1 MSDEI
6 IWQVIDKQFC
16 SYKVKATR
24 ERTFCR
30 NEMNISGLCSRTS
43 CPLANSRYA
52 TIRPHPDPVKAINYI
67 YIKTPERAHLPSKL
81 WQKIKLSQNYQE
93 ALSQIEEH
101 LKYWPQY
108 MIHRA
113 KQRLTRLQQV
123 SIRMRR
129 LAKEEARLGEKLVP
143 KLAPKV
149 RRREAT
155 RERKAEAAAKLERA
169 IERELL
175 ARLREGA
182 YGDQPLNV
190 SEQIWKKVLNA
201 MEREGEATR
210 DKDLDTGIEEEE
222 DEDEDEVEREDE
234 FEMEDG
240 EEEDGAVEYVSD
252 FEESDDDDDDL
263 DDLEDWLGSDE
274 SGEGESET
282 DASEDEDEDKSAKKK
297 AALTVGEKRKR
308 AQTIRSKPKKVPRR
322 GQEIEHEH
330 ELEHQRPELAF

>member
-52 TIRPHPDPVKAINYI
+52 TIRPHPDPVKAVNYL

-93 ALSQIEEH
+93 ALAQIEEH

-149 RRREAT
+149 RRREET

-175 ARLREGA
+175 GRLREGA

-210 DKDLDTGIEEEE
+210 DKDLDNGIEEE
-222 DEDEDEVEREDE
+222 DEDEEEREE
-234 FEMEDG
+234 EYEMEE

-252 FEESDDDDDDL
+252 FEESEDDL

-274 SGEGESET
+274 SGEEESET
-282 DASEDEDEDKSAKKK
+282 DESEESEDESAKKK
-297 AALTVGEKRKR
+297 SLAAGDKRKR
-308 AQTIRSKPKKVPRR
+308 AQAVRSKPKKALRR
-322 GQEIEHEH
+322 GREIEHEH

>member
-30 NEMNISGLCSRTS
+30 NEMNISGFCSRTS

-52 TIRPHPDPVKAINYI
+52 TVRPHPDPVKAINYL

-101 LKYWPQY
+101 LKYWPQH

-129 LAKEEARLGEKLVP
+129 LAKEDARLGEKIVP

-175 ARLREGA
+175 GRLRDGA

-210 DKDLDTGIEEEE
+210 DEDLDEGIEEEE
-222 DEDEDEVEREDE
+222 EEGEKEGE
-234 FEMEDG
+234 FEMED

-252 FEESDDDDDDL
+252 FEESEDDL
-263 DDLEDWLGSDE
+263 EDLEDWLGSDE
-274 SGEGESET
+274 SAEESET
-282 DASEDEDEDKSAKKK
+282 DDSEDESDDEAAKKK
-297 AALTVGEKRKR
+297 KAGDKRKR
-308 AQTIRSKPKKVPRR
+308 AQPAKIKPKKTIRR
-322 GQEIEHEH
+322 GREIEHEH

>member
-52 TIRPHPDPVKAINYI
+52 TIRPHPDPTKAINYI

-93 ALSQIEEH
+93 ALAQIEEH

-113 KQRLTRLQQV
+113 KQRLTRLTQV

-129 LAKEEARLGEKLVP
+129 LAKEEARLGEKIVP

-175 ARLREGA
+175 GRLREGA

-210 DKDLDTGIEEEE
+210 DKDLDTGIEEDEE
-222 DEDEDEVEREDE
+222 EGEREEE
-234 FEMEDG
+234 FEMEDEE
-240 EEEDGAVEYVSD
+240 EEEDGAVEYLSD
-252 FEESDDDDDDL
+252 FDESEEDDL
-263 DDLEDWLGSDE
+263 EDFEDWLGSED
-274 SGEGESET
+274 ESET
-282 DASEDEDEDKSAKKK
+282 GASEEDSEDESAKKPLK
-297 AALTVGEKRKR
+297 TGDKRKK
-308 AQTIRSKPKKVPRR
+308 APVIKGKPKKAIRR
-322 GQEIEHEH
+322 GREIEHEH

>member
-6 IWQVIDKQFC
+6 IWQVI
-16 SYKVKATR
+16 
-24 ERTFCR
+24 
-30 NEMNISGLCSRTS
+30 
-43 CPLANSRYA
+43 RYA
-52 TIRPHPDPVKAINYI
+52 TIRPHPDPVKAINYL

-93 ALSQIEEH
+93 ALAQIEEH

-143 KLAPKV
+143 KLAPKI
-149 RRREAT
+149 RRREET

-175 ARLREGA
+175 GRLREGA

-210 DKDLDTGIEEEE
+210 DKDMDTGIE
-222 DEDEDEVEREDE
+222 DEDEDEEEREE
-234 FEMEDG
+234 EHEMEY

-252 FEESDDDDDDL
+252 FEESEDDL

-274 SGEGESET
+274 SGEEESET
-282 DASEDEDEDKSAKKK
+282 DESEDDSEDQSTKKK
-297 AALTVGEKRKR
+297 APTIGDKRKR
-308 AQTIRSKPKKVPRR
+308 AQTIRGKPKKVLRR
-322 GQEIEHEH
+322 GREIEHEH

>member
-30 NEMNISGLCSRTS
+30 NEYNISGLCSRTS

-52 TIRPHPDPVKAINYI
+52 TIRPHPDPTKAINYL
-67 YIKTPERAHLPSKL
+67 YIKTPERAHMPSKL
-81 WQKIKLSQNYQE
+81 WQKIKLSQNYQQ
-93 ALSQIEEH
+93 ALAQIEEH

-108 MIHRA
+108 MTHRA
-113 KQRLTRLQQV
+113 KQRLTRLTQV

-129 LAKEEARLGEKLVP
+129 LAKEEARLGEKIVP

-175 ARLREGA
+175 GRLREGA

-210 DKDLDTGIEEEE
+210 DKDLDTGIESEDENEREEE
-222 DEDEDEVEREDE
+222 YEMDEDEE
-234 FEMEDG
+234 G
-240 EEEDGAVEYVSD
+240 GAVEYVSD
-252 FEESDDDDDDL
+252 FEESEDDL
-263 DDLEDWLGSDE
+263 SDLEDWLGSDE
-274 SGEGESET
+274 SGEEESET
-282 DASEDEDEDKSAKKK
+282 DESDEESEDESAKKK
-297 AALTVGEKRKR
+297 KPLATGDKRKR
-308 AQTIRSKPKKVPRR
+308 AQAARAKPKKIPQR
-322 GQEIEHEH
+322 GREIEHEH

>member
-52 TIRPHPDPVKAINYI
+52 TIRPHPDPAKAINYL

-93 ALSQIEEH
+93 ALSQIEEQ
-101 LKYWPQY
+101 LIYWPQY

-113 KQRLTRLQQV
+113 KQRLTRLTQV

-129 LAKEEARLGEKLVP
+129 LAKEEARLGEKIVP

-149 RRREAT
+149 RRREET

-175 ARLREGA
+175 GRLREGH

-210 DKDLDTGIEEEE
+210 DKDLDTGIEEE
-222 DEDEDEVEREDE
+222 DEEEAEREEE
-234 FEMEDG
+234 FDMED
-240 EEEDGAVEYVSD
+240 EEEDGAVEYLSD
-252 FEESDDDDDDL
+252 FEESEEDDL
-263 DDLEDWLGSDE
+263 EDLEDWLGSDASEEEE
-274 SGEGESET
+274 SGTDESE
-282 DASEDEDEDKSAKKK
+282 DDSEDESAKKK
-297 AALTVGEKRKR
+297 TLAAGDKRKR
-308 AQTIRSKPKKVPRR
+308 AQAARPKPKKVLRR
-322 GQEIEHEH
+322 GREFEAEHEY
-330 ELEHQRPELAF
+330 EHQRPELAF

>member
-1 MSDEI
+1 MASDEI
-6 IWQVIDKQFC
+6 IWQDAVIDKQFC

-30 NEMNISGLCSRTS
+30 NDSRQS

-52 TIRPHPDPVKAINYI
+52 TIRPHPDPTKAINYL

-81 WQKIKLSQNYQE
+81 WQRIKLSANYKT
-93 ALSQIEEH
+93 ALDQIDEH
-101 LKYWPQY
+101 LIYWPKF

-123 SIRMRR
+123 AIRMRR
-129 LAKEEARLGEKLVP
+129 LAKEEARLGEKMVP

-149 RRREAT
+149 RRREET

-175 ARLREGA
+175 GRLREGA

-190 SEQIWKKVLNA
+190 SEQIWKKVLTA

-210 DKDLDTGIEEEE
+210 DTDMDTGIEDEEE
-222 DEDEDEVEREDE
+222 GEREEE
-234 FEMEDG
+234 FDMED

-252 FEESDDDDDDL
+252 FEESEDEDDL
-263 DDLEDWLGSDE
+263 EDLEDWLESDE
-274 SGEGESET
+274 AEEDSET
-282 DASEDEDEDKSAKKK
+282 EDSDDETEDESTERKQSATADKKRKTPAKSA
-297 AALTVGEKRKR
+297 R
-308 AQTIRSKPKKVPRR
+308 PKKIARR
-322 GQEIEHEH
+322 GREIEEEH
-330 ELEHQRPELAF
+330 EMEHQRPELAF

>member
-52 TIRPHPDPVKAINYI
+52 TIRPHPDPLKAVNYL

-93 ALSQIEEH
+93 ALAQIEEH

-149 RRREAT
+149 RRREET

-175 ARLREGA
+175 GRLREGA

-210 DKDLDTGIEEEE
+210 DKDLDTGIEEE
-222 DEDEDEVEREDE
+222 DEDEEEREEEYD
-234 FEMEDG
+234 MEE

-252 FEESDDDDDDL
+252 FEESEDDL
-263 DDLEDWLGSDE
+263 DDLEDWLGSEE
-274 SGEGESET
+274 SGEEESET
-282 DASEDEDEDKSAKKK
+282 DESEESEDESAKKK
-297 AALTVGEKRKR
+297 SLAAGDKRKR
-308 AQTIRSKPKKVPRR
+308 AQAIRSKPKKALRR
-322 GQEIEHEH
+322 GREIEHEH

>member
-52 TIRPHPDPVKAINYI
+52 TIRPHPDPVKAINYL

-81 WQKIKLSQNYQE
+81 WQKIKLSQNYQT
-93 ALSQIEEH
+93 ALAQIEEH

-149 RRREAT
+149 RRREET

-175 ARLREGA
+175 GRLREGA

-210 DKDLDTGIEEEE
+210 DKDLDTGIEDEEE
-222 DEDEDEVEREDE
+222 DEREEE
-234 FEMEDG
+234 FEMED

-252 FEESDDDDDDL
+252 FEESEDDL
-263 DDLEDWLGSDE
+263 DDLDDWLGSDE
-274 SGEGESET
+274 SGEEESET
-282 DASEDEDEDKSAKKK
+282 DESEDESEDEKAKKK
-297 AALTVGEKRKR
+297 TLATGDKRKR
-308 AQTIRSKPKKVPRR
+308 ARAVGTKPKKMARR
-322 GQEIEHEH
+322 GREIEHEH

>member
-30 NEMNISGLCSRTS
+30 NE
-43 CPLANSRYA
+43 
-52 TIRPHPDPVKAINYI
+52 AINYL

-81 WQKIKLSQNYQE
+81 WQKIKLSQNYQQ
-93 ALSQIEEH
+93 ALSQIEDQ

-129 LAKEEARLGEKLVP
+129 LAKEEARLGERLVP

-149 RRREAT
+149 RRREET

-175 ARLREGA
+175 GRLRDGA

-210 DKDLDTGIEEEE
+210 DKDLDTGIE
-222 DEDEDEVEREDE
+222 DEDEGEEEY
-234 FEMEDG
+234 EMEE

-252 FEESDDDDDDL
+252 FEESEDDL
-263 DDLEDWLGSDE
+263 DDIEDWLGSDN
-274 SGEGESET
+274 SGEEESET
-282 DASEDEDEDKSAKKK
+282 DESEDESEDESTKKK
-297 AALTVGEKRKR
+297 TPTTGDKRKR
-308 AQTIRSKPKKVPRR
+308 ARAIRGKPKKVPRR
-322 GQEIEHEH
+322 GREIEHEH

>member
-30 NEMNISGLCSRTS
+30 ND
-43 CPLANSRYA
+43 RYA
-52 TIRPHPDPVKAINYI
+52 TIRPHPDPVKAINYL

-93 ALSQIEEH
+93 ALAQIEEH
-101 LKYWPQY
+101 LKYWPSY

-175 ARLREGA
+175 GRLREGA

-222 DEDEDEVEREDE
+222 EEEEEREEDY
-234 FEMEDG
+234 EMED

-252 FEESDDDDDDL
+252 FEESEDDL

-274 SGEGESET
+274 SGEEESET
-282 DASEDEDEDKSAKKK
+282 DASEEESGDELAKKK
-297 AALTVGEKRKR
+297 KALATGDKRKR
-308 AQTIRSKPKKVPRR
+308 AQAARAKPKKALRR
-322 GQEIEHEH
+322 EIEYEH
-330 ELEHQRPELAF
+330 ELEQRPELAF

>member
-52 TIRPHPDPVKAINYI
+52 TIRPHPDPLKAINYL

-93 ALSQIEEH
+93 ALAQIEEH
-101 LKYWPQY
+101 LKYWPQH

-129 LAKEEARLGEKLVP
+129 LAKEEARLGEKIVP

-175 ARLREGA
+175 GRLREGA

-210 DKDLDTGIEEEE
+210 DKDLDTGISEDEEEAE
-222 DEDEDEVEREDE
+222 KEEE
-234 FEMEDG
+234 FEMED
-240 EEEDGAVEYVSD
+240 EEEDEEDGQVEYVSD
-252 FEESDDDDDDL
+252 FEESE
-263 DDLEDWLGSDE
+263 DDLEDIEDWLESDE
-274 SGEGESET
+274 SSEEEAET
-282 DASEDEDEDKSAKKK
+282 DESEDESEDESAKKK
-297 AALTVGEKRKR
+297 KKPLSTGDKRKR
-308 AQTIRSKPKKVPRR
+308 AQAVRTKPKKAIRR
-322 GQEIEHEH
+322 GREIEHEH
-330 ELEHQRPELAF
+330 EIEHQRPELAF

>member
-30 NEMNISGLCSRTS
+30 NEYNISGLCSRTS

-52 TIRPHPDPVKAINYI
+52 TIRPHPDPLKAINYI

-93 ALSQIEEH
+93 ALTQIEEH

-113 KQRLTRLQQV
+113 KQRLTRLTQV
-123 SIRMRR
+123 AIRMRR

-175 ARLREGA
+175 GRLREGA

-210 DKDLDTGIEEEE
+210 DKDHDAGIEEE
-222 DEDEDEVEREDE
+222 DEEEEELEREEEYDMDE
-234 FEMEDG
+234 

-252 FEESDDDDDDL
+252 FEESEDEDDL

-274 SGEGESET
+274 SEEEASET
-282 DASEDEDEDKSAKKK
+282 DESEDEDEASKKK
-297 AALTVGEKRKR
+297 PTAVGDKRKR
-308 AQTIRSKPKKVPRR
+308 AAAARTKPKKTIRR
-322 GQEIEHEH
+322 AREIEHEH
-330 ELEHQRPELAF
+330 EVEHQRPELAF

>member
-16 SYKVKATR
+16 AYKVKATR

-52 TIRPHPDPVKAINYI
+52 TIRPHPDPLKAINYI

-113 KQRLTRLQQV
+113 KQRLTRLTQV

-129 LAKEEARLGEKLVP
+129 LAKEEARLGEKIVP

-175 ARLREGA
+175 GRLREGA

-210 DKDLDTGIEEEE
+210 DKDMDTGIEEGEEE
-222 DEDEDEVEREDE
+222 DEREEEFEVEE
-234 FEMEDG
+234 

-252 FEESDDDDDDL
+252 FEESGDEDEDDL
-263 DDLEDWLGSDE
+263 DDIEDWLESDE
-274 SGEGESET
+274 SEEEGSGT
-282 DASEDEDEDKSAKKK
+282 DDSEDEEAQKK
-297 AALTVGEKRKR
+297 AVTIGDKRKR
-308 AQTIRSKPKKVPRR
+308 AAATRPKPKKAIRR
-322 GQEIEHEH
+322 AREIEHEH

>member
-30 NEMNISGLCSRTS
+30 ND
-43 CPLANSRYA
+43 RYA
-52 TIRPHPDPVKAINYI
+52 TIRPHPDPLKAVNYL

-149 RRREAT
+149 RRREET

-175 ARLREGA
+175 GRLREGA

-210 DKDLDTGIEEEE
+210 DKDLDTGIEEE
-222 DEDEDEVEREDE
+222 DEEEGEREE
-234 FEMEDG
+234 EYEMEDD
-240 EEEDGAVEYVSD
+240 EEDGAVEYVSD
-252 FEESDDDDDDL
+252 FEESEDDL
-263 DDLEDWLGSDE
+263 DDLEDWLGSDASE
-274 SGEGESET
+274 EEESET
-282 DASEDEDEDKSAKKK
+282 DESEESEDESAKKK
-297 AALTVGEKRKR
+297 TVATGDKRKR
-308 AQTIRSKPKKVPRR
+308 AQAARPKPKKALRR
-322 GQEIEHEH
+322 GREIEHEH

>member
-52 TIRPHPDPVKAINYI
+52 TIRPHPDPVKAINYL
-67 YIKTPERAHLPSKL
+67 YIKTPERAHMPSKL
-81 WQKIKLSQNYQE
+81 WQKIKLSQNYQT
-93 ALSQIEEH
+93 ALAQIEEH

-149 RRREAT
+149 RRREET

-175 ARLREGA
+175 GRLREGA

-190 SEQIWKKVLNA
+190 SENIWKKVLNA

-210 DKDLDTGIEEEE
+210 DKDLDTGIEDEEE
-222 DEDEDEVEREDE
+222 GGREEE
-234 FEMEDG
+234 FEMED

-252 FEESDDDDDDL
+252 FEESEDDL

-274 SGEGESET
+274 SGEEESET
-282 DASEDEDEDKSAKKK
+282 DESDESEDESAKKK
-297 AALTVGEKRKR
+297 TLETGDKRKR
-308 AQTIRSKPKKVPRR
+308 ARTARAKPKKMPRR
-322 GQEIEHEH
+322 AQEIEHEH

>member
-52 TIRPHPDPVKAINYI
+52 TIRPHPDPTKAINYL
-67 YIKTPERAHLPSKL
+67 YIKTPERAHMPSKL
-81 WQKIKLSQNYQE
+81 WQKIKLSQNYQQ
-93 ALSQIEEH
+93 ALAQIEEH

-129 LAKEEARLGEKLVP
+129 LAKEEARLGERIVP

-149 RRREAT
+149 KRREAT

-175 ARLREGA
+175 GRLREGA

-210 DKDLDTGIEEEE
+210 DKDLDTGIE
-222 DEDEDEVEREDE
+222 DEDEDEREEE
-234 FEMEDG
+234 FEMDD

-252 FEESDDDDDDL
+252 FEESDEDDL

-274 SGEGESET
+274 SGEEESET
-282 DASEDEDEDKSAKKK
+282 DETDEDSEDASAKKK
-297 AALTVGEKRKR
+297 SLATGDKRKR
-308 AQTIRSKPKKVPRR
+308 AQAARAKPKKMPRR
-322 GQEIEHEH
+322 RREIEHEH

>member
-52 TIRPHPDPVKAINYI
+52 TIRPHPDPVKAINYL

-81 WQKIKLSQNYQE
+81 WQKIKLPKNYQE

-129 LAKEEARLGEKLVP
+129 LAKEEARLGEKIVP

-149 RRREAT
+149 RRREET

-175 ARLREGA
+175 GRLREGA

-190 SEQIWKKVLNA
+190 SEHIWKKVLNA

-210 DKDLDTGIEEEE
+210 DKDLDTGIE
-222 DEDEDEVEREDE
+222 DEDEEEAEQE
-234 FEMEDG
+234 AEYEMEE

-252 FEESDDDDDDL
+252 FEESEDDM

-274 SGEGESET
+274 SGDENSGT
-282 DASEDEDEDKSAKKK
+282 DESEDESQDEPAKKK
-297 AALTVGEKRKR
+297 TVTAGDKRKR
-308 AQTIRSKPKKVPRR
+308 AQAARSKPKKALRR
-322 GQEIEHEH
+322 GREIEHEH

>member
-52 TIRPHPDPVKAINYI
+52 TIRPHPDPLKAVNYL

-93 ALSQIEEH
+93 ALAQIEEH

-143 KLAPKV
+143 KLAPKI
-149 RRREAT
+149 RRREET

-175 ARLREGA
+175 GRLREGA

-210 DKDLDTGIEEEE
+210 DKDLDTGIEEE
-222 DEDEDEVEREDE
+222 DEDEEEREE
-234 FEMEDG
+234 EYEMEE
-240 EEEDGAVEYVSD
+240 EEEDGVVEYVSD
-252 FEESDDDDDDL
+252 FEESEDDL

-274 SGEGESET
+274 SGQEESET
-282 DASEDEDEDKSAKKK
+282 DESEGSEDESAKKK
-297 AALTVGEKRKR
+297 SLAAGDKRKR
-308 AQTIRSKPKKVPRR
+308 AQAVRSKPKKALRR
-322 GQEIEHEH
+322 GREIEHEH

>member
-52 TIRPHPDPVKAINYI
+52 TIRPHPDPVKAINYL

-81 WQKIKLSQNYQE
+81 WQKIKLSQNYQQ
-93 ALSQIEEH
+93 ALAQIEEH

-129 LAKEEARLGEKLVP
+129 LAKEEARLGEKIVP

-149 RRREAT
+149 RRREQT

-175 ARLREGA
+175 GRLREGA

-210 DKDLDTGIEEEE
+210 DKDLDTGIE
-222 DEDEDEVEREDE
+222 DEDEDEREE
-234 FEMEDG
+234 EYEMEDD
-240 EEEDGAVEYVSD
+240 EEDGAVEYVSD
-252 FEESDDDDDDL
+252 FEESE
-263 DDLEDWLGSDE
+263 DDLEDLDDWLGSDE
-274 SGEGESET
+274 SAEEESET
-282 DASEDEDEDKSAKKK
+282 DESEDESEDESAKKK
-297 AALTVGEKRKR
+297 SLATGDKRKR
-308 AQTIRSKPKKVPRR
+308 ARAVGTKPKKMPRR
-322 GQEIEHEH
+322 GREIEHEH

>member
-30 NEMNISGLCSRTS
+30 NEMNISGFCSRTS

-52 TIRPHPDPVKAINYI
+52 TIRPHPDPVKAINYL

-81 WQKIKLSQNYQE
+81 WQKIKLSQNYQQ
-93 ALSQIEEH
+93 ALAQIEEH

-149 RRREAT
+149 RRREDT

-175 ARLREGA
+175 GRLREGA

-210 DKDLDTGIEEEE
+210 DKDLDTGIEDEEE
-222 DEDEDEVEREDE
+222 DEREE
-234 FEMEDG
+234 EYEMED

-252 FEESDDDDDDL
+252 FEESEDDL
-263 DDLEDWLGSDE
+263 DDLQDWLGSDE
-274 SGEGESET
+274 SGEEESET
-282 DASEDEDEDKSAKKK
+282 GESDDESEDESAKKK
-297 AALTVGEKRKR
+297 TLATGDKRKR
-308 AQTIRSKPKKVPRR
+308 ARTARTTPKKMPRR
-322 GQEIEHEH
+322 RLEIEHEH
-330 ELEHQRPELAF
+330 EVEHQRPELAF